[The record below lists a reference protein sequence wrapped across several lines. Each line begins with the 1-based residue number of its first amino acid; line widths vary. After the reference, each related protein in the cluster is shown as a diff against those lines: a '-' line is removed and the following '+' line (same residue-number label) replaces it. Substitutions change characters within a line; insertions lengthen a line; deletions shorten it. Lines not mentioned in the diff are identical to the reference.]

1 MKLRKGQIFCFWKQM
16 KIHTKRFTSS
26 KSTVARIL
34 NKRCAEERY
43 REDQVKARNKIA
55 PPANVPKMLEIE
67 PLLTRIQS
75 TRYRLGWLCAPWT
88 RCKQAGGRPDL
99 HKIWSER
106 DLDTSN
112 MQCRGFRHLQS
123 LSKHCS
129 TLGLGVPVPVWDPPV
144 GSAHLSPSLDSD
156 LLLPQCHLVY
166 FYNIFYILISI
177 KR

>member
-16 KIHTKRFTSS
+16 KIRTKCFTSS

-34 NKRCAEERY
+34 NKRCAEESY
-43 REDQVKARNKIA
+43 REDQVKARNQIA
-55 PPANVPKMLEIE
+55 PPANVPQMLEIE
-67 PLLTRIQS
+67 QLLTRIVNKVS
-75 TRYRLGWLCAPWT
+75 AWVAVWT

-112 MQCRGFRHLQS
+112 MQCRGFRQLQS

-129 TLGLGVPVPVWDPPV
+129 TLGLGPP
-144 GSAHLSPSLDSD
+144 SWKRSS
-156 LLLPQCHLVY
+156 
-166 FYNIFYILISI
+166 ISI
-177 KR
+177 TWLRPTTASNALCSAVPPGVHSQDCST